1 MELFKEIQ
9 MKLKTNQLELEK
21 FKDSLK
27 EVYLN

>member
-1 MELFKEIQ
+1 MEYFKEIQ
-9 MKLKTNQLELEK
+9 MKLKANQRELEK